1 MEYHRGVE
9 MTNGKSDDC
18 GWNEWRDILLN
29 AFEYRRTAIS
39 EKGYQLRPLHN
50 TFTALF
56 LQVKGF
62 KVPVADILPEAIR
75 IIRERKVNDSCY
87 DTIAMIGHRIGMVDN
102 IVGLK
107 QYFQDLY
114 QLLRPEGQVLLTS
127 LDVHTTNEPEHMSYQ
142 RQNIQSERYLG
153 VSSMQFQRTNLIGP
167 FFSMLRIKAEIIRR
181 QVAMTNWQYEVIH
194 QQDDGN
200 FLVRLSMSEANLE

>member
-1 MEYHRGVE
+1 
-9 MTNGKSDDC
+9 MTDEQRDNLL
-18 GWNEWRDILLN
+18 WNEWQDILL
-29 AFEYRRTAIS
+29 AEFECRLAAIGS
-39 EKGYQLRPLHN
+39 KEHRVVSARKN
-50 TFTALF
+50 FTVLF
-56 LQVKGF
+56 LQAKGF
-62 KVPVADILPEAIR
+62 KVPAADILPEAIR

-153 VSSMQFQRTNLIGP
+153 VSSM
-167 FFSMLRIKAEIIRR
+167 
-181 QVAMTNWQYEVIH
+181 
-194 QQDDGN
+194 
-200 FLVRLSMSEANLE
+200 